1 MPNLA
6 GVIDLSSLS
15 ADDQAAVDVMA
26 EGVEPESES
35 ETAGL
40 DARQPVDTLF
50 VVFRALDGQVIGT
63 ADPDILN
70 VIRPLRQATADDLYG
85 MSAVVQKDI
94 TAAESGQAA
103 GQAVQ
108 AALMQQMQQVKA
120 AQEEAQIRSRLKI

>member
-1 MPNLA
+1 
-6 GVIDLSSLS
+6 
-15 ADDQAAVDVMA
+15 
-26 EGVEPESES
+26 
-35 ETAGL
+35 
-40 DARQPVDTLF
+40 
-50 VVFRALDGQVIGT
+50 
-63 ADPDILN
+63 
-70 VIRPLRQATADDLYG
+70 